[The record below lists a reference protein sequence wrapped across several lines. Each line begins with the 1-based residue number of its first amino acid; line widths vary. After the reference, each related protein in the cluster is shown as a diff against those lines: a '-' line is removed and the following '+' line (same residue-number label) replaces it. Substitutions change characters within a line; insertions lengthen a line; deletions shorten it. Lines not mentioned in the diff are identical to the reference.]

1 MIELQDVRKAY
12 RGLGVEAVSGVTC
25 SIARGEFVA
34 LLGPSGA
41 GKSTLL
47 KLIASIERP
56 SAGRIL
62 VGGQDITR
70 IKGSALPYLR
80 RTFGLTFQDQKL
92 LLDRTVLDNV
102 MLPLVFTGSSWK
114 DARARARA
122 SLEKVGMRE
131 KEAFRPAMLSGGEQ
145 QRVAIARAIVNRPAI
160 LLADEPSSNL
170 DAGTAQRVVE
180 IFREFH
186 RVGVTVLVATHDPHL
201 FSEVATRSL
210 TIEGGKLL
218 DAPSAS
224 QVGVAA

>member
-12 RGLGVEAVSGVTC
+12 RGLGVDAVSGVTF
-25 SIARGEFVA
+25 SITRGEFVA

-47 KLIASIERP
+47 KLMAAIERP
-56 SAGRIL
+56 SSGRI
-62 VGGQDITR
+62 VVAGQDITR
-70 IKGSALPYLR
+70 IKPSAVPYLR

-92 LLDRTVLDNV
+92 LLNRTVLDNV
-102 MLPLVFTGSSWK
+102 MLPLVFTGSGWK
-114 DARARARA
+114 EAQARARAA
-122 SLEKVGMRE
+122 LDKVSLRD

-170 DAGTAQRVVE
+170 DEDTAQRVVN

-186 RVGVTVLVATHDPHL
+186 RVGVTVVVATHDPRL
-201 FSEVATRSL
+201 FAQVATRSL
-210 TIEGGKLL
+210 TIEGGKLTQSTASR
-218 DAPSAS
+218 DTQVPS
-224 QVGVAA
+224 